1 MEKLTIRNLY
11 KSYGDLHVLE
21 DLNADIPAGGLT
33 ILTGPSGS
41 GKTTLLR
48 ILAGL
53 EKADA
58 GRIDGFSVQA
68 VRMVF
73 QEDRLLEYLDAV
85 TNVRLACPK
94 TPLEEILQAFRELG
108 IRETEGKPVLEFS
121 GGMKRRTAL
130 IRGVLSPSRIVLLD
144 EPFKGLDPHRK
155 QEAVAFTERK
165 TRGKTVILATH
176 EPEETGMAEKAW
188 TDAGRSEIYRITL

>member
-48 ILAGL
+48 IMAGL

-58 GRIDGFSVQA
+58 GGIDGFSSQA

-73 QEDRLLEYLDAV
+73 QEDRLLEYLDAA
-85 TNVRLACPK
+85 TNVRLACPE
-94 TPLEEILQAFRELG
+94 TPPEEILQAFRELG
-108 IRETEGKPVLEFS
+108 IREAEGKPVLEFS

-144 EPFKGLDPHRK
+144 EPFKGLDLQRK